1 MAIRSREQNTH
12 VHHFRSRDRLHRGRR
27 RRRAG
32 FYLYKKN
39 EAQVNDWLRSQSIN
53 LPFTGAQSKDESGKS
68 IEELLREKE
77 RLEDLIAERE
87 MAEKAK
93 TQTARA

>member
-1 MAIRSREQNTH
+1 MSINSDH
-12 VHHFRSRDRLHRGRR
+12 VTGLVVGVGV
-27 RRRAG
+27 AALG

-39 EAQVNDWLRSQSIN
+39 EGQVNEWLRSQSIN
-53 LPFTGAQSKDESGKS
+53 FPFSGSPAKDQSGMSV
-68 IEELLREKE
+68 EELLREKE

-93 TQTARA
+93 TQAVPSPA